1 MTSQVIA
8 AVQGGRHSASM
19 RHIAT
24 AALLFA
30 GLIHLLPLAGIVGPE
45 RLSALYGI
53 SVSEPNLEI
62 LLRHRAVLFGLL
74 GGFFVYAAF
83 HRELQAAALLVG
95 LVSAGAFVAMAL
107 MVGGYNP
114 QIGKVVVVDVLCLA
128 ALSAGAA
135 ASWWTRDL
143 PRGAAW

>member
-8 AVQGGRHSASM
+8 AVQRGRHSAAM

-30 GLIHLLPLAGIVGPE
+30 GLIHLLPLAGMAGPE

-74 GGFFVYAAF
+74 GGFFLHAAF
-83 HRELQAAALLVG
+83 NRELQPAALVVG
-95 LVSAGAFVAMAL
+95 LASAGTFVVLSMT
-107 MVGGYNP
+107 VGGYNP
-114 QIGKVVVVDVLCLA
+114 QITKVVVADVACVA
-128 ALSAGAA
+128 ALAAGAA
-135 ASWWTRDL
+135 AWWFTR
-143 PRGAAW
+143 